1 MIKCQILTVVLGLI
15 VIVLGG
21 SLYIFYRSE
30 SLALFEWVR
39 AVGMYD
45 WVDSMRPEEDIDSW
59 LVYSLPDGLWL
70 LSYILFMA
78 ALRNFDIRESLLYS
92 APLIVGAFVSEFLQM
107 SDKVKGTF
115 DIVDLMCYATA
126 VVLGV
131 VYVRIINKCIN
142 KK

>member
-78 ALRNFDIRESLLYS
+78 ALRNFDIRESYG
-92 APLIVGAFVSEFLQM
+92 PQ
-107 SDKVKGTF
+107 F
-115 DIVDLMCYATA
+115 DIPFMIYLTPKYAKEHPELA
-126 VVLGV
+126 ARLKAA
-131 VYVRIINKCIN
+131 RQRRF
-142 KK
+142 